1 MNCDSRTHL
10 NRSKGDLSSA
20 NKATTNKSNGTS
32 VLQNNRPEANTHE
45 QLQALADIRPAAL
58 QFLKTQD
65 AINVGGPVNNSFITL
80 NKEKPNN
87 INHTQTVSENTAP
100 IQKTGDETCA
110 WLSENG
116 IVIAKIVGTMIT
128 LVIGGLL
135 WHISKSKVEKV
146 RNDTTGADVQGELK
160 KNATK
165 KEGEDDSQKKEEKQ
179 PSRSDSKKA
188 NQAIIKAQKQAQQSG
203 QARRAALIKEI
214 TQVTP
219 VWKEKNDAFRRSLK
233 DGKISHTID
242 TGYRTEELLELNKII
257 AETEVSTNGSTDEL
271 QEGLEAM
278 QMLIGIL
285 DNVEELADEIYTEA
299 NERLEE
305 AFAAYDE
312 NKLPKQ
318 KKSGKPEVQ
327 GLYVKG
333 IAENFGI
340 PGLRREIQGHY
351 QKCLSDAKHQASS
364 ARKEELGAR
373 IKARREEEA
382 KNRKPVTLTDINRKA
397 PRPKTPPYIARWNSL
412 KKHFIEKNGK
422 VVVHNSNSTTIE
434 LDPSQYVGP
443 TEDESRND
451 IPCFN
456 FGHLPSMEN
465 RRFVRALGCGYING
479 AGYIKSQL
487 YPKIYRMETVAFN
500 TGGAGEDPGDE
511 ITIELYTFLNQI
523 DAWKGPHIGE

>member
-1 MNCDSRTHL
+1 MNRNSRTYV
-10 NRSKGDLSSA
+10 NRSKKDLSTA
-20 NKATTNKSNGTS
+20 NETTTNKSNGIS
-32 VLQNNRPEANTHE
+32 DLQDNRPEANTHQ
-45 QLQALADIRPAAL
+45 QLQALADRRPAAL

-65 AINVGGPVNNSFITL
+65 AINVGGHPNESFITL
-80 NKEKPNN
+80 NNEKPNN
-87 INHTQTVSENTAP
+87 INHTQTISGNSAP
-100 IQKTGDETCA
+100 IQKADNETYA
-110 WLSENG
+110 WFAENG
-116 IVIAKIVGTMIT
+116 MVILKIVGTVIT
-128 LVIGGLL
+128 FAIGSVF
-135 WHISKSKVEKV
+135 WHISKSKAEKV
-146 RNDTTGADVQGELK
+146 RKDSAGTDVQGELK

-165 KEGEDDSQKKEEKQ
+165 KEDEDDSQKKVEKQ
-179 PSRSDSKKA
+179 PNASDLKKA
-188 NQAIIKAQKQAQQSG
+188 NQAILKAQKQARQSDKV
-203 QARRAALIKEI
+203 RRNVLLKEI
-214 TQVTP
+214 TQVAP
-219 VWKEKNDAFRRSLK
+219 VWEEKNGEFKQSLTA
-233 DGKISHTID
+233 GKINYAISS
-242 TGYRTEELLELNKII
+242 GYRTEELLDLNRII
-257 AETEVSTNGSTDEL
+257 NETYVSTNGSTDEL

-278 QMLIGIL
+278 QMLIGVL
-285 DNVEELADEIYTEA
+285 DTVKELADEIYSEA

-305 AFAAYDE
+305 AYAAYDE

-340 PGLRREIQGHY
+340 PGLKKEIHTHY

-373 IKARREEEA
+373 IKARQEEEA
-382 KNRKPVTLTDINRKA
+382 RNRKPVTLTDINRKA
-397 PRPKTPPYIARWNSL
+397 PRPKTPPYVARWNSL
-412 KKHFIEKNGK
+412 KKHFIEKSGK

-465 RRFVRALGCGYING
+465 RRFVKALGCGYING

-500 TGGAGEDPGDE
+500 AGGAGEDAGDE

-523 DAWKGPHIGE
+523 GVWKGPLIGE